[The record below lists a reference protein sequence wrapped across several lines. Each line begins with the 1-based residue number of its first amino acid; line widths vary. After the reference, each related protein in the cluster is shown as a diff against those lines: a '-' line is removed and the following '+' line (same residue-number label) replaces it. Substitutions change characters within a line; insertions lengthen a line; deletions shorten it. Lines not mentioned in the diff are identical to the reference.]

1 MFCKHRNKKLHSRD
15 SKTGKERCTFE
26 YVAKNNGFGDQE
38 P

>member
-1 MFCKHRNKKLHSRD
+1 MFCKQRNKKLHSCD
-15 SKTGKERCTFE
+15 SKTEKERWTFE